1 MALFDLFRKKEKA
14 PQKNEAELKL
24 HRCAFTGHRPER
36 LRGMEAA
43 VIAGL
48 RKEIMAA
55 IENGYTTFITGCSRG
70 VDLWAADIV
79 LELRRTNKSL
89 RLICAVPFEGFESKW
104 PPDWIKHYKMVRKQ
118 ADWVEVISQSYSTD
132 VYQKRNEWMVRR
144 STRLIAV
151 WDGLPSGTKNTV
163 DYAKAQSV
171 GVKEVNVCNSLNIT
185 ENVLK

>member
-1 MALFDLFRKKEKA
+1 MALLDLFHKKEKL
-14 PQKNEAELKL
+14 PQKTEAELKL

-48 RKEIMAA
+48 RKEILDA
-55 IENGYTTFITGCSRG
+55 IEDGYTTFVTGCSRG
-70 VDLWAADIV
+70 VDLWAASIV

-104 PPDWIKHYKMVRKQ
+104 PPDWIKHYKMVCKQ
-118 ADWVEVISQSYSTD
+118 ADWVEVISQSYSAD
-132 VYQKRNEWMVRR
+132 AYQKRNEWMVRR
-144 STRLIAV
+144 SGRLIAV

-163 DYAKAQSV
+163 DYAISQ
-171 GVKEVNVCNSLNIT
+171 GVPIRLIDM
-185 ENVLK
+185 

>member
-1 MALFDLFRKKEKA
+1 MAFSDLFRKKEKL
-14 PQKNEAELKL
+14 PQKTEAELRL

-36 LRGMEAA
+36 LRGMEAEI
-43 VIAGL
+43 IAGL
-48 RKEIMAA
+48 RKEILVA
-55 IENGYTTFITGCSRG
+55 IEDGYTTFVTGCSRG
-70 VDLWAADIV
+70 VDLWAASIV

-118 ADWVEVISQSYSTD
+118 ADWVEIISQSYFAD

-151 WDGLPSGTKNTV
+151 FDGLPSGTKNTIDFAKTIDCSIRMV
-163 DYAKAQSV
+163 DF
-171 GVKEVNVCNSLNIT
+171 LP
-185 ENVLK
+185 L

>member
-1 MALFDLFRKKEKA
+1 MALLDLFRKKEKA

-36 LRGMEAA
+36 LRGMETA

-48 RKEIMAA
+48 RKEILAA

-89 RLICAVPFEGFESKW
+89 RLICAVPFEGFESQW
-104 PPDWIKHYKMVRKQ
+104 PPDWIKHYEMVRKQ
-118 ADWVEVISQSYSTD
+118 ADWVEIIASGYSLD
-132 VYQKRNEWMVRR
+132 VYQKRNIWMANRA
-144 STRLIAV
+144 TRLIAV
-151 WDGLPSGTKNTV
+151 WDGYPSGTKNTIE
-163 DYAKAQSV
+163 YA
-171 GVKEVNVCNSLNIT
+171 
-185 ENVLK
+185 ENTGLDMHIIKVTSKKDTCQ

>member
-1 MALFDLFRKKEKA
+1 MALLNLFCKKERT
-14 PQKNEAELKL
+14 PQKTEAELKL

-36 LRGMEAA
+36 LYGYEAV

-48 RKEIMAA
+48 RKEILEA

-104 PPDWIKHYKMVRKQ
+104 PIDWIKHYKMVRKQ
-118 ADWVEVISQSYSTD
+118 ADWVKVVSRSYSAD
-132 VYQKRNEWMVRR
+132 VYQKRNEWMVRH
-144 STRLIAV
+144 SSRLIAV
-151 WDGLPSGTKNTV
+151 FDGLPSGTKNTV